1 MGNAACALLDTLH
14 VGVPAHAIHAE
25 IDDARMFP
33 HSFGRIL
40 VGQGVCTVVGIVLQ
54 PCDTM
59 DGKGRGTLDFPLS

>member
-1 MGNAACALLDTLH
+1 MHLLMRRTSVSQHTPSML
-14 VGVPAHAIHAE
+14 E